1 MKKTALILSVFLACS
16 LSGLAAV
23 DIDGTLTPGEYSSS
37 QVLSKDIFTLHW
49 QVEDS
54 RIHFAIEAVAKG
66 WVSIGLD
73 PGSIMSRSDM
83 IFGIVGNDGKLQAV
97 DAWCTNALGP
107 HPADADQGGK
117 SDLLASAAT
126 RSGDKVVFEF
136 TRLLDT
142 GDAKTD
148 KVIEPGKEM
157 KIIWAYSNNLAFTAK
172 HSRAGSARLV
182 FGTAK

>member
-1 MKKTALILSVFLACS
+1 MKKTVLIISVFILCS

-23 DIDGTLTPGEYSSS
+23 DIDGKLSPGEYSSS

-49 QVEDS
+49 QVEGS
-54 RIHFAIEAVAKG
+54 NIHFAIEAVAKG
-66 WVSIGLD
+66 WVAIGLD
-73 PGSIMSRSDM
+73 PGSIMARSDM
-83 IFGIVGNDGKLQAV
+83 IFGIMGTDGKLQAV

-107 HPADADQGGK
+107 HPADVDQGGTAN
-117 SDLLASAAT
+117 LLASAAT
-126 RSGDKVVFEF
+126 RSGDTVIFEF

-157 KIIWAYSNNLAFTAK
+157 KIIWAYSNNLAFNSK
-172 HSRAGSARLV
+172 HSRAGSAKLV